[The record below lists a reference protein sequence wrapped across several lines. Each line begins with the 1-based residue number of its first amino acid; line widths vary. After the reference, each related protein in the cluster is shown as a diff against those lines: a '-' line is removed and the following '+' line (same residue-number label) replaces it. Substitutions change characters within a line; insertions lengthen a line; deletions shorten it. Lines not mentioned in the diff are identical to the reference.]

1 MIIFIQDTK
10 ESIVYAV
17 IGPFSSN
24 KSRTLE
30 TFKLEENRVEYAK
43 INYKS
48 MPQNPIPVSSVEKVT
63 ESDEGRSIVVIA
75 LFSGP
80 LPAF

>member
-1 MIIFIQDTK
+1 MHNYDDHFIQDAK

-24 KSRTLE
+24 HSRTLE
-30 TFKLEENRVEYAK
+30 TFKLDENRVEYAK
-43 INYKS
+43 IS

-63 ESDEGRSIVVIA
+63 ESDEGRSIVV
-75 LFSGP
+75 
-80 LPAF
+80 